1 LPLRSLPAG
10 APRFASSIS
19 TSCRARSLASN
30 HRAQHP
36 NHIKDPGDASLIE
49 RVDIQSTANEIGG
62 NVGPEIGECQEEIR
76 FQGEDLVDV
85 RGREGARPRLLAA
98 SLRRAHGV
106 TGDPDDAVP
115 LAEQIQ
121 RFDGFLGEANNSAS
135 SLSDLAEVSA

>member
-1 LPLRSLPAG
+1 M
-10 APRFASSIS
+10 
-19 TSCRARSLASN
+19 
-30 HRAQHP
+30 
-36 NHIKDPGDASLIE
+36 
-49 RVDIQSTANEIGG
+49 DIQSTTNEIGG

-121 RFDGFLGEANNSAS
+121 RFNGFLGEANNSARRDHQTLAYPIRQTPPPTTARPGTQPIPKIS
-135 SLSDLAEVSA
+135 AAPDLFQMGFKRSG